1 MTVNLEPGHRAVVV
15 GAAGAIGAA
24 ACQSYAAAGAVVVAL
39 DLDGSAAQALA
50 GSLPGS
56 GHRGAGLDVTDLA
69 AVSAAAALAGQEGI
83 SSLCYAAGIAPTFE
97 VLNFDWAAYRRTMA
111 VNLDGALHIAH
122 TFGTVMVAAGHGG
135 SMTFISSAAG
145 KQGAAGAAAY
155 CASKFALR
163 GVVESFAGEV
173 GANGIRVNAICPGE
187 VDSPMLA
194 RVAQGQAARHG
205 LDPAVMLGEW
215 TAAAALRRLVQPR
228 EVADAVVWLASAHA
242 SAITG
247 ASIDITAGLGMA

>member
-1 MTVNLEPGHRAVVV
+1 MTITLEPGHRAVVI

-24 ACQSYAAAGAVVVAL
+24 VCRGYAAAGAAVTAL
-39 DLDGSAAQALA
+39 DLDGPAARAVI
-50 GSLPGS
+50 GSLPGG
-56 GHRGAGLDVTDLA
+56 GHAAGALDVTGLGAVEA
-69 AVSAAAALAGQEGI
+69 AAQDAAAAGV

-97 VLNFDWAAYRRTMA
+97 VLDFDWAAYRRTMA
-111 VNLDGALHIAH
+111 INLDGALHCAYA
-122 TFGTVMVAAGHGG
+122 FGRKMAAAGGG

-173 GANGIRVNAICPGE
+173 GEHGIRVNAICPGE
-187 VDSPMLA
+187 VDSPMLT
-194 RVAQGQAARHG
+194 RVAQAQAARRG
-205 LDPAVMLGEW
+205 TDPKSELRDWG
-215 TAAAALRRLVQPR
+215 AAAALRRLVQPH
-228 EVADAVVWLASAHA
+228 EVAATAVWLASAHA

-247 ASIDITAGLGMA
+247 ASIDVTAGLGPA